1 MFIKCDL
8 SYFFGLPCWNA
19 EAIVSI
25 RPQEDAGATA
35 SEAIQA
41 AERQSAVRRTHH
53 FCVKKMRK
61 STIFHGE
68 INIFHGKNHYK
79 W

>member
-53 FCVKKMRK
+53 FCVKKNE
-61 STIFHGE
+61 E
-68 INIFHGKNHYK
+68 IHHFSWGNQHFSWEKPL
-79 W
+79 